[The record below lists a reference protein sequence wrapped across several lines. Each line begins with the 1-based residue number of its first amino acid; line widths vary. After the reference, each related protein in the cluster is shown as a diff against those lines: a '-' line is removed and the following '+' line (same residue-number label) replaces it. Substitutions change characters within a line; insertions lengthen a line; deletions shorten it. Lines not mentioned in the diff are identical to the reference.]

1 MTLQDDVATV
11 ILTLDDADMEEAN
24 QGSGGF
30 TVTRDNHG
38 NINEGINVF
47 VEVSGSATING
58 DYTVQNLLQSS
69 NPIWYVHIPGGQAS
83 VSVILTPIKDSVI
96 EGDETLVFSLRD
108 SVAGHGDFIVG
119 DQTSAEMTIFDL
131 VDKIF
136 IDGFE
141 EELVTR

>member
-1 MTLQDDVATV
+1 M
-11 ILTLDDADMEEAN
+11 
-24 QGSGGF
+24 
-30 TVTRDNHG
+30 
-38 NINEGINVF
+38 
-47 VEVSGSATING
+47 
-58 DYTVQNLLQSS
+58 
-69 NPIWYVHIPGGQAS
+69 
-83 VSVILTPIKDSVI
+83 ILTPIKDSVI